1 MRNTTKIWLI
11 TGALL
16 MVSGLVLFVGAIAA
30 HGWNFAG
37 LSTARYE
44 TNTYEPD
51 GIFDN
56 IMIDVET
63 TEIDFAPSGDGKCRI
78 ICYETEKMK
87 HSAAVQ
93 NGTLT
98 IKTVDTRKW
107 YDHIGFFFE
116 IPKMTVYLP
125 QKIYVSLS
133 IDTATGDITVP
144 GSFSFQDLKIEGD
157 TADIECLA
165 SVSNVM
171 EMRSST
177 GNIAAEGLAA
187 GAIRLFTNTGRIQVN
202 SVFSQGKIDIETD
215 TGTVRL
221 TDVTCVD
228 LTAESDTG
236 TITLTNVLA
245 SGGILVEND
254 TGNVKFD
261 GSDAADISVRT
272 STGSVTGTLL
282 SEKIFITETS
292 TGRIDVPKTTAG
304 GRCEIR
310 TSTGNIMIE
319 TPIPFS

>member
-1 MRNTTKIWLI
+1 MLKSTKLWLI
-11 TGALL
+11 AGALL
-16 MVSGLVLFVGAIAA
+16 MVSGLALFVGAIAA
-30 HGWNFAG
+30 HGWDFAG

-51 GIFDN
+51 GVFDN

-63 TEIDFAPSGDGKCRI
+63 TEIGFAPSGDGKCRI
-78 ICYETEKMK
+78 VCFESEKMK

-107 YDHIGFFFE
+107 YDHIGVFFE
-116 IPKMTVYLP
+116 KPRMTVYLP
-125 QKIYVSLS
+125 RDTYASLS

-144 GSFSFQDLKIEGD
+144 GDFSFRELKIEGD

-165 SVSNVM
+165 SVSNVV

-177 GNIAAEGLAA
+177 GSITADGLAA
-187 GAIRLFTNTGRIQVN
+187 DAIRLATNTGRINVD
-202 SVFSQGKIDIETD
+202 SVVTSGNIDVETN

-221 TDVTCVD
+221 TDVACAD

-245 SGGILVEND
+245 SGRILIENE
-254 TGNVKFD
+254 TGNVRFEN
-261 GSDAADISVRT
+261 SDAADISVRT

-282 SEKIFITETS
+282 SEKVFLTETS
-292 TGRIDVPKTTAG
+292 TGKVNVPKTISG

-310 TSTGNIMIE
+310 TSTGSISIE
-319 TPIPFS
+319 TPA